1 MDALRWVLLLIGVA
15 LIAGIWGWSRFR
27 ARGPRRQSPDQPFE
41 DPFRRREPVMDE
53 GSPAPDEATPTVS
66 DTPVTPGSAGAAPDK
81 ILAIHIIAPPRQKFR
96 GTDIDA
102 AARACGLIHG
112 YMRIYNRHPD
122 DRTDKAP
129 VFSLANIM
137 EPGSFDTEQ
146 LENTGTPGLTV
157 FMTLPGPGRPLASF
171 NDMLETAR
179 SVAESLGGELE
190 DESRS
195 SLSIQ
200 RVENIREELRE
211 YERKQKLGRSN

>member
-1 MDALRWVLLLIGVA
+1 MDTLRWVLLLIGVA

-27 ARGPRRQSPDQPFE
+27 ASRRQSPDPPFD
-41 DPFRRREPVMDE
+41 DPYVRREPVVDE
-53 GSPAPDEATPTVS
+53 LSPPPEAAPPTLS
-66 DTPVTPGSAGAAPDK
+66 DSPVMPGGAESAPDK
-81 ILAIHIIAPPRQKFR
+81 ILAIHILAPPRQTFR

-122 DRTDKAP
+122 DRTDKTP
-129 VFSLANIM
+129 VFSLANMM

-146 LENTGTPGLTV
+146 LEDIGTSGLTV
-157 FMTLPGPGRPLASF
+157 FMALPGPRRPLTSF

-179 SVAESLGGELE
+179 SVAEALGGDLQ
-190 DESRS
+190 DETRS

>member
-1 MDALRWVLLLIGVA
+1 MDTLRWVLLLIGVA
-15 LIAGIWGWSRFR
+15 LIAGIWAWTRYRGSRR
-27 ARGPRRQSPDQPFE
+27 ESPDQPFD
-41 DPFRRREPVMDE
+41 DPFLRREPTVK
-53 GSPAPDEATPTVS
+53 GSSPAEEAPI
-66 DTPVTPGSAGAAPDK
+66 PIAEIPITPGRPDAPDK
-81 ILAIHIIAPPRQKFR
+81 ILAIHILAPPRQSFR

-129 VFSLANIM
+129 IFGLANMM
-137 EPGSFDTEQ
+137 EPGSFDMEQ
-146 LENTGTPGLTV
+146 LEDIGTGGLTV
-157 FMTLPGPGRPLASF
+157 FMTLPGPRKPLASF

-179 SVAESLGGELE
+179 SVAEALGGELQ

-211 YERKQKLGRSN
+211 YERKQKLGRHN